1 MPSHKIYLN
10 LPWQVPRELQSLG
23 ILHVT
28 ITKIYWTYKNKI
40 VRICFHSND
49 PDPNPHTCQKTRKL
63 NIHLQPD
70 SKPFAYLYQHLA
82 YFAVT
87 HHDPILE
94 ELLSYMPTLIPDL
107 QPSPPN
113 TQKDLFCC
121 STISSPS
128 S

>member
-1 MPSHKIYLN
+1 MYLN

-28 ITKIYWTYKNKI
+28 ITKIYSTNKNKL
-40 VRICFHSND
+40 VRICFHSYD
-49 PDPNPHTCQKTRKL
+49 PDLNPLARQKTR
-63 NIHLQPD
+63 N
-70 SKPFAYLYQHLA
+70 SKIRLHPESKTFAYLHRHLA

-94 ELLSYMPTLIPDL
+94 ELSYMPTLIPDL

-113 TQKDLFCC
+113 TRIDLICC
-121 STISSPS
+121 STIPSPS